1 MSRFAFYRLIEV
13 NQQLNC
19 FFLSNFSLTNSI
31 PLKLNTKLRMEHK
44 NFGLTEASFKKL
56 IADLKRNDTYFFE
69 QVFLKQ
75 FKETMNYLCREYKSN
90 HEDAYDAT
98 MDALIDFRARF
109 VDGKLQYGN
118 LRFLFTRIAS
128 QMLFRN
134 LKMSNT
140 NIDGVALLAPE
151 IDVEPTESIEELG
164 RLNKAWHILGDSC
177 KQLLTWHFYGKMK
190 LSEIAE
196 EVQKTPATIR
206 KQKERCIKQLKDQFG
221 LKTIL
226 KS

>member
-1 MSRFAFYRLIEV
+1 
-13 NQQLNC
+13 
-19 FFLSNFSLTNSI
+19 
-31 PLKLNTKLRMEHK
+31 MEHK
-44 NFGLTEASFKKL
+44 NFGLTQASFKKL
-56 IADLKRNDTYFFE
+56 IADLKRNDTFFFE

-75 FKETMNYLCREYKSN
+75 FEETMNYLCREYKSS

-98 MDALIDFRARF
+98 MDALIEFRTRF

-118 LRFLFTRIAS
+118 LRFLFTKIAS

-134 LKMSNT
+134 LKKNNT
-140 NIDGVALLAPE
+140 NRDSTIFLVQEVD
-151 IDVEPTESIEELG
+151 IEPTESIEELG
-164 RLNKAWHILGDSC
+164 RLNKAWQILGDSC

-196 EVQKTPATIR
+196 EAQKSPATIR
-206 KQKERCIKQLKDQFG
+206 KQKERCIKKLKDQFG